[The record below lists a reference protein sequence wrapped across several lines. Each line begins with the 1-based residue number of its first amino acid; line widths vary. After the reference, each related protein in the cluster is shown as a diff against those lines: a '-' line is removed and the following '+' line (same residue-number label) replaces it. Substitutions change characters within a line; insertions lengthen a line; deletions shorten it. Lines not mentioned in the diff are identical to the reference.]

1 MAMKEVNIT
10 NRKAKYEYH
19 FIDTYEAGLQLFGTE
34 IKSIRAGEVQMADAF
49 CYFKKNELYVKNL
62 HIAEYSFANQ
72 FNHEPMR
79 ERKLLLH
86 RRELKKIMKKVT
98 EKGVSI
104 IPYKLYVNDRG
115 FAKLQIHVAT
125 GKKTHDKRDSIKDRD
140 VQRDIQR
147 YEKYL

>member
-1 MAMKEVNIT
+1 
-10 NRKAKYEYH
+10 
-19 FIDTYEAGLQLFGTE
+19 
-34 IKSIRAGEVQMADAF
+34 MADAF

-86 RRELKKIMKKVT
+86 KRELRKIMKKVT

-104 IPYKLYVNDRG
+104 IPYKLYINDRG

-125 GKKTHDKRDSIKDRD
+125 GKKNHDKRDSIKDRD

>member
-104 IPYKLYVNDRG
+104 IPYKLYINDRG

-140 VQRDIQR
+140 VKRDIQR